1 MRDLPYIND
10 SRNHRSAG
18 ILIWMNE
25 EHRHR
30 VLTLRVGGF
39 CVAAARRLALRP
51 GGWPAAL
58 AVAGNRKSPVLS

>member
-1 MRDLPYIND
+1 MCDLPFMND

-39 CVAAARRLALRP
+39 CAVAARRLALRP
-51 GGWPAAL
+51 DGWPAAL
-58 AVAGNRKSPVLS
+58 AVAGNRKNPVPS